1 MMFAAGAGGHGYYMR
16 HALRRALQQQQQQQ
30 QHNQQRRGGA
40 AAGASPPNPSF
51 RAPSPGGFAHAAA
64 ASTAVSAAA
73 AGGPAAALA
82 ALLARGGTAAA
93 GAAAAAGVRFAAA
106 ALLGGGTAAVA
117 LNSRADR
124 RDVSTA
130 AAAAAAASAGGAS
143 PSSSRGDA
151 AVAGAWGGGKKRGGA
166 AGGEAGTAA
175 GTRDSDALAWVQAL
189 ASADGVREVPL
200 PGQMLRDHPIGRFVS
215 EPDHLLANMVKSG
228 QLREFR
234 CFYDE
239 RKRLFHSV
247 VLLGGNVAGYPSTL
261 HGGATAAVVDETL
274 GGLYTSLLAGGKLGA
289 TLPGLTK
296 RLEVDYKRTAP
307 TGGAL
312 LVTAEVESVEP
323 RKVWMKASV
332 RDGATGNEYATGRA
346 LFVAPHLGRMI
357 LRAMG
362 LPIPGG
368 KAAASELEGKGGGGG
383 GGGGGSAARPA
394 SSPLGGGGT
403 KGSRSEPVEEGGW

>member
-1 MMFAAGAGGHGYYMR
+1 
-16 HALRRALQQQQQQQ
+16 
-30 QHNQQRRGGA
+30 
-40 AAGASPPNPSF
+40 
-51 RAPSPGGFAHAAA
+51 
-64 ASTAVSAAA
+64 
-73 AGGPAAALA
+73 LA

-130 AAAAAAASAGGAS
+130 AAARAAAALGGEDSAS
-143 PSSSRGDA
+143 SSSSRPGDA
-151 AVAGAWGGGKKRGGA
+151 VVAGAWGSNSKKNKKTSADAPPSTGR
-166 AGGEAGTAA
+166 ES
-175 GTRDSDALAWVQAL
+175 DSLAWVREL

-200 PGQMLRDHPIGRFVS
+200 PGQMLRDHPIGRLVS
-215 EPDHLLANMVKSG
+215 EPDHLLANMVESG

-247 VLLGGNVAGYPSTL
+247 VLLGSNVAGYPSTL

-307 TGGAL
+307 TGGEL

-368 KAAASELEGKGGGGG
+368 KAGASELGAAARGAGGE
-383 GGGGGSAARPA
+383 RPA
-394 SSPLGGGGT
+394 SSPLGTGPKSKT
-403 KGSRSEPVEEGGW
+403 EAPEEGGW